1 MKLRRIIALVGAMLM
16 LITAIPAFDQVAKA
30 AQAMGQC
37 MSSQDIGYFAMS
49 GHQLDILL
57 GMNARELMHFMR
69 LRTCSRAQW
78 EIRGVAGRMLELLR
92 EDQPELFG
100 MYGASCRF
108 GPCPEGKMSCGR
120 PWDRI

>member
-1 MKLRRIIALVGAMLM
+1 
-16 LITAIPAFDQVAKA
+16 
-30 AQAMGQC
+30 
-37 MSSQDIGYFAMS
+37 MSPQDIGYFAMS

-92 EDQPELFG
+92 EDQPELFD

-120 PWDRI
+120 PWERV